1 MVVVCSVLKFP
12 LSLRLSVHHVIPE
25 VSEVRVDIG
34 ICKHCILFVL
44 IIRLDINV
52 IMVFFSMGD
61 LDEIFARITF
71 VRGNIG

>member
-1 MVVVCSVLKFP
+1 MIS
-12 LSLRLSVHHVIPE
+12 E
-25 VSEVRVDIG
+25 VSKVRVDIG

-44 IIRLDINV
+44 IIRLDIYV
-52 IMVFFSMGD
+52 IMVFFSMGN